1 MNGPPQVTI
10 TFPGTPEFL
19 RLARLTSADAG
30 SRAGFDYEDIDDL
43 RIAVSELCILISGV
57 LGGEITLQFHMEP
70 GIVAI
75 DGRAA
80 PGALVENEFSRTIV
94 EAVVDDLELSSD
106 DGTSAFRCMKRAST
120 PD

>member
-1 MNGPPQVTI
+1 
-10 TFPGTPEFL
+10 
-19 RLARLTSADAG
+19 
-30 SRAGFDYEDIDDL
+30 
-43 RIAVSELCILISGV
+43 
-57 LGGEITLQFHMEP
+57 MEP
-70 GIVAI
+70 GIVAV

-80 PGALVENEFSRTIV
+80 PGALVENEFSRMIV

>member
-1 MNGPPQVTI
+1 MDGPPQITI
-10 TFPGTPEFL
+10 KFPGTPEFL

-43 RIAVSELCILISGV
+43 RIAVSELCILISGAP
-57 LGGEITLQFHMEP
+57 GGDITLEFHVEP
-70 GIVAI
+70 GVVAV
-75 DGRAA
+75 DGRAS

-106 DGTSAFRCMKRAST
+106 DGSSAFRCMKRAST
-120 PD
+120 PE